1 MAKNKRA
8 TALFEVMSKAK
19 LPNGKPGSG
28 IPTPKWWFRST
39 NRSEVRTLAPGQSTA
54 GLVAPPAAAE
64 PAPAPSSRVEE
75 IRDESPADDPTDN
88 DPTQVDPA
96 TLRMSR
102 ADRERQRERERA
114 TAAHS
119 LASSLDVPETS
130 PTAPGPR
137 VQPVEVS
144 VDPKTQQISLRLSY
158 TSALIGGF
166 AFLILIALAIL
177 IGKTL
182 SRGPSP
188 AIANTDTKTLRASPP
203 TPGVIQVQRRTIEQ
217 PTARN
222 DPPIDTAGQGARPV
236 PGGSTGTRNPQPQRP
251 AYVDPQPPATF
262 FTDDPKRTQGLNY
275 AIVQSF
281 PNKESAQKAADFLT
295 THGVPCTIERD
306 LPRWPLPW
314 KEGCAVVGIRGFAK
328 TKDNA
333 ELEAYKKTIGDLGV
347 KFAGGKARFNAF
359 DPRMYQWDKAN

>member
-19 LPNGKPGSG
+19 LPNKPGSG
-28 IPTPKWWFRST
+28 FSTPKWWFRST

-54 GLVAPPAAAE
+54 GAIPPAAAPAE
-64 PAPAPSSRVEE
+64 PALAPV
-75 IRDESPADDPTDN
+75 ADDIHDDTDDHRSAD

-96 TLRMSR
+96 TLRMPR
-102 ADRERQRERERA
+102 AQRDRERDRERERERS
-114 TAAHS
+114 AAHS
-119 LASSLDVPETS
+119 LASSIDVPESS

-188 AIANTDTKTLRASPP
+188 AIANANTKTLRQNPP
-203 TPGVIQVQRRTIEQ
+203 TPGVMQVQRRTTEQ
-217 PTARN
+217 SAGGSNEPGE
-222 DPPIDTAGQGARPV
+222 TAGQGARPT
-236 PGGSTGTRNPQPQRP
+236 PGGSTGTRTVPKPG
-251 AYVDPQPPATF
+251 YVDPQPPATF
-262 FTDDPKRTQGLNY
+262 FTDDPKRSQGLNY

-314 KEGCAVVGIRGFAK
+314 KEGCAVVGIRGFGK
-328 TKDNA
+328 TRDNP
-333 ELEAYKKTIGDLGV
+333 ELEAYKKTIQELGV

-359 DPRMYQWDKAN
+359 DPRMYQWDKVN